1 MKRPRIN
8 DELFNKVM
16 HIGGGDK
23 FEESLASVMEHL
35 DASEA
40 INEAY
45 RASAEGQARLAEPT
59 LPEGCAEFSGLTH
72 KEALKKEEKPINI
85 SLVISVVFNWIAI
98 YLLMTQ

>member
-35 DASEA
+35 DASELL
-40 INEAY
+40 NEAF
-45 RASAEGQARLAEPT
+45 RAKAEAEANLAP
-59 LPEGCAEFSGLTH
+59 
-72 KEALKKEEKPINI
+72 KKEDKPISI
-85 SLVISVVFNWIAI
+85 PLVISVAFNWIAI
-98 YLLMTQ
+98 YLLLTQ

>member
-8 DELFNKVM
+8 DELFEKVM

-35 DASEA
+35 DASESL
-40 INEAY
+40 NEAF
-45 RASAEGQARLAEPT
+45 RAQAEANASLEP
-59 LPEGCAEFSGLTH
+59 
-72 KEALKKEEKPINI
+72 KKEEKPINI

>member
-8 DELFNKVM
+8 DELFDKVM

-35 DASEA
+35 DASESL
-40 INEAY
+40 NEAF
-45 RASAEGQARLAEPT
+45 RTQAEANASLEP
-59 LPEGCAEFSGLTH
+59 
-72 KEALKKEEKPINI
+72 KKEEKPINI